1 MKATA
6 RLASAALLALALAAI
21 LAAGAAA
28 SSGHHK
34 GHHKRHH
41 GHPNH
46 SSHRPHDPPR
56 HTGAA
61 VFVQTNDPAG
71 NSVVAYERSEDGSL
85 DEAGTYPTG
94 GLGGAL
100 DGAVVDRLASQGSL
114 TFDRGAGLL
123 YAVNAGSDTVTVFA
137 VRGERLLRRQ
147 VFPSGG
153 DFPVSVAVHG
163 RVVYVLNARD
173 GGSVQGYV
181 RLGTKLR
188 PIRFWNREL
197 GLDPEA
203 APEFVNTPGE
213 VAFTPDG
220 GKLLVTTKA
229 NGNAVAVFD
238 VRRFGGLSHSPV
250 VNELPETVPFA
261 ISFDPAG
268 RLVLAQA
275 AGSVSSFDVE
285 GDGTLSAIDSA
296 VTGGAATC
304 WIVAIGSR
312 VYASNTGSDTLSG
325 YEVGAGGLLGALGD
339 TASGPAPIDAAASS
353 DGRYLYVQT
362 GADGGL
368 DEFRVEPDGSL
379 TPIGEIL
386 VPGSAGG
393 EGIAA
398 S

>member
-6 RLASAALLALALAAI
+6 RLAGAAVLALVLAAVF
-21 LAAGAAA
+21 AAGAVA
-28 SSGHHK
+28 SSGHHHPRS
-34 GHHKRHH
+34 HHSPHH
-41 GHPNH
+41 QHQ
-46 SSHRPHDPPR
+46 PPR
-56 HTGAA
+56 HTDAA
-61 VFVQTNDPAG
+61 VFVQTNDSAG
-71 NSVVAYERSEDGSL
+71 NSVVAYERAEDGSL

-100 DGAVVDRLASQGSL
+100 DGAVVDRLASQGAL
-114 TFDRGAGLL
+114 TLDRGAGLL

-147 VFPSGG
+147 VVPSGG

-163 RVVYVLNARD
+163 RVVYVLNARE

-188 PIRFWNREL
+188 PIRPWNREL

-203 APEFVNTPGE
+203 TPEFVNTPGE
-213 VAFTPDG
+213 VAFAPDG

-229 NGNAVAVFD
+229 NGHAVAVFD

-250 VNELPETVPFA
+250 VNELPGTVPFA
-261 ISFDPAG
+261 MSFDPAG

-275 AGSVSSFDVE
+275 AGSVSTFDIE
-285 GDGTLSAIDSA
+285 GDGTLTALDSA

-304 WIVAIGSR
+304 WIVGIGPR

-325 YEVGAGGLLGALGD
+325 YDVGGGGLLSALGD

-362 GADGGL
+362 GADGGV
-368 DEFRVEPDGSL
+368 DGFRVEGDGSL
-379 TPIGEIL
+379 TPIGSIL
-386 VPGSAGG
+386 VPDSAGG